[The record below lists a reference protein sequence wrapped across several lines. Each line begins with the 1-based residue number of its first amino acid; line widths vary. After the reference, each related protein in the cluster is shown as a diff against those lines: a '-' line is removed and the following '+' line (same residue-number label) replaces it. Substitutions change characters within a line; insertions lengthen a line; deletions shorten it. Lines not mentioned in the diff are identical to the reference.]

1 MFNFF
6 FIFMA
11 TPTAYERYQSRDGIR
26 ATVVTYTAG
35 AAAES
40 PLTHCIGLRIEP
52 TPLQGHKLL

>member
-1 MFNFF
+1 
-6 FIFMA
+6 MA
-11 TPTAYERYQSRDGIR
+11 SPTAYERYQSRDGIR